1 MRNRWLK
8 RLFPFIAFLLLVP
21 WPVAYAFDNPGNT
34 EAQEGVRIEIA
45 AESAKPAFTAFG
57 RAIGS
62 VESGELFYIDAADNP
77 ADMVTT
83 LYLTNP
89 QELVDYY
96 SYFILQ
102 VGVYVQTD
110 TGWEPATAGDG
121 SPVSDA
127 VLTMKNGR
135 VSFVLPAYG
144 NYMIGIDGGAFY
156 CTSAA
161 GDESELSPRF
171 FLEVD

>member
-1 MRNRWLK
+1 MRNKWLK

-21 WPVAYAFDNPGNT
+21 WPVAYAFDDPAA
-34 EAQEGVRIEIA
+34 EAQEGARIETA

-57 RAIGS
+57 KAIGS
-62 VESGELFYIDAADNP
+62 IESGELFYIDATDNP
-77 ADMVTT
+77 ADMVAT

-89 QELVDYY
+89 QELVEHY

-102 VGVYVQTD
+102 VGIYVQTGS
-110 TGWEPATAGDG
+110 GWERATAGDG
-121 SPVSDA
+121 SPVKDT

-144 NYMIGIDGGAFY
+144 DYMVGIDGGAFY
-156 CTSAA
+156 CTRATGNEDS
-161 GDESELSPRF
+161 LSPRF